1 MIDLHCHLDLY
12 PDPDCV
18 LARVI
23 QENMYVLA
31 VTTTPRA
38 WQWTCKLVEHASR
51 VRVALGLHPQLVA
64 ERHEEVDL
72 LCSLLAETRYV
83 GEIGLDGSPQCRQ
96 SLALQQ
102 EAFDRILAACARVGG
117 RILSVHSRGATKV
130 VLDALQSYPDAGTP
144 VLHWFS
150 GTLHD
155 LQRAAVMGCW
165 FSVGPAMLM
174 TKKGLL
180 LAEQMPAD
188 RVVTE
193 TDGPFARWDG
203 EALAPWDVAQAVRA
217 LATIWN
223 MDPAAA
229 GRQIAANC
237 RTLLEHGNV
246 AEPN

>member
-18 LARVI
+18 LGRVI
-23 QENMYVLA
+23 RENMYVLA

-38 WQWTCKLVEHASR
+38 WQGTLKLVGRAPR

-64 ERHEEVDL
+64 ERHDEVDL

-102 EAFDRILAACARVGG
+102 EALDHILAACAKVGG
-117 RILSVHSRGATKV
+117 RIMSVHSRGATKA
-130 VLDALQSYPDAGTP
+130 VLNALQSCPDAGTP

-155 LQRAAVMGCW
+155 LQRAAAMGCW
-165 FSVGPAMLM
+165 FSVGPAMLT

-180 LAEQMPAD
+180 LAERMPRD
-188 RVVTE
+188 RVLTE
-193 TDGPFARWDG
+193 TDGPFAGRGG
-203 EALAPWDVAQAVRA
+203 EPLAPWDVARAVRA
-217 LATIWN
+217 LATIWT
-223 MDPAAA
+223 MDPTAAR
-229 GRQIAANC
+229 RQIAANC
-237 RTLLEHGNV
+237 RTLLEQGNV
-246 AEPN
+246 GEPN